1 MGHAAA
7 HVEREEPTA
16 SSATA
21 SATALTAASTSAPS
35 AAQRLSR
42 LLERERIAAISAD
55 IDGLSELQDLKRDAL
70 SAVNASNTS
79 SREIE
84 VLAEAARNNIVL
96 MRNLVQCLRGFSLVE
111 ESAYGAS
118 GERVAS
124 DNSGHL
130 RGRI

>member
-7 HVEREEPTA
+7 ANVEPAEY
-16 SSATA
+16 
-21 SATALTAASTSAPS
+21 TAASTSAPS

-42 LLERERIAAISAD
+42 LLENERIAAISAD
-55 IDGLSELQDLKRDAL
+55 IDGLMELQDQKRDAL
-70 SAVNASNTS
+70 GAVNPSNTS
-79 SREIE
+79 TREIE

-118 GERVAS
+118 GERVTS

-130 RGRI
+130 RGRL

>member
-7 HVEREEPTA
+7 AHVEPTEPT
-16 SSATA
+16 TA
-21 SATALTAASTSAPS
+21 AAPALTAS
-35 AAQRLSR
+35 QRLSR

-70 SAVNASNTS
+70 GAVNANNTS

-124 DNSGHL
+124 ENSGHL
-130 RGRI
+130 RGRL

>member
-1 MGHAAA
+1 MGHAATA
-7 HVEREEPTA
+7 HVEGNEPT
-16 SSATA
+16 TA
-21 SATALTAASTSAPS
+21 AAPALTAS
-35 AAQRLSR
+35 QRLSR
-42 LLERERIAAISAD
+42 LLERERVAAISAD

-70 SAVNASNTS
+70 GAVNPSNTS

-124 DNSGHL
+124 ENSGHL
-130 RGRI
+130 RGRL